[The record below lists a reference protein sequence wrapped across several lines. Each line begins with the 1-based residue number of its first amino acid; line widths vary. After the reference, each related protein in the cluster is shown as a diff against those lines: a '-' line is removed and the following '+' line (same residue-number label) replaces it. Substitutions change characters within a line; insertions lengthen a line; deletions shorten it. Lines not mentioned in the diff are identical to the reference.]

1 MGKLYQ
7 EYEKELEKSNSLDFD
22 DLLLLPYQLFKKSPE
37 VLQQWQNSFDYILV
51 DEAQDTNWIQFELM
65 KMMS

>member
-1 MGKLYQ
+1 MGRVYQ

-22 DLLLLPYQLFKKSPE
+22 DLLLLPYLLFKSNEMILKK
-37 VLQQWQNSFDYILV
+37 WQNSFDYILV

-65 KMMS
+65 RMMS